1 MPINYAL
8 FENNLT
14 SDPDD
19 FNAVVQITFS
29 ADTEALIQ
37 RVLDQGSTVTEA
49 DLRAAAADLVKATK
63 SLLLE
68 GARVHFFGLADFFPR
83 VKGIFT
89 GPLDNFDPARHQ
101 VDVAANPGSRV
112 REEVRAEATVNKVEA
127 VKPSPNP
134 IQFADNGSGT
144 TNDQVTVGNIGE
156 VAGSRLKFDPAQADE
171 GVYFVATA
179 GGETKVPPTDVQT
192 NQPSTLL
199 FLIPA
204 TLTPGTYNI
213 EVRARQGKPPSG
225 PDTRELRIGRLDP
238 VLTV

>member
-29 ADTEALIQ
+29 ADTEALIT
-37 RVLDQGSTVTEA
+37 RVLEQGSTVTEA
-49 DLRAAAADLVKATK
+49 DLRASAADLVQATK

-89 GPLDNFDPARHQ
+89 GPTDTFDPARHS

-112 REEVRAEATVNKVEA
+112 RQEVRAEATVNKVEA
-127 VKPSPNP
+127 IKPAPNP

-144 TNDQVTVGNIGE
+144 TNDQVTVGNIAE
-156 VAGSRLKFDPAQADE
+156 VAGSRLKFDEAAADE
-171 GVYFVATA
+171 GIFFIATA
-179 GGETKVPPTDVQT
+179 GGETKVAAAAVQT

-204 TLTPGTYNI
+204 TLIAGTYNI
-213 EVRARQGKPPSG
+213 EVRARVSG
-225 PDTRELRIGRLDP
+225 GTELRVGRLDP

>member
-19 FNAVVQITFS
+19 YNAVVQITFS

-37 RVLDQGSTVTEA
+37 RVLEQGSTVTEA
-49 DLRAAAADLVKATK
+49 DLRASAADLVQATK

-83 VKGIFT
+83 VKGVFS
-89 GPLDNFDPARHQ
+89 GPTDNFDPARHS
-101 VDVAANPGSRV
+101 VDVAANPGNRV
-112 REEVRAEATVNKVEA
+112 RQEVRAAAQVNKVEA
-127 VKPSPNP
+127 IKPKPSP

-171 GVYFVATA
+171 GVFFVATA
-179 GGETKVPPTDVQT
+179 GGETKVASAAVQT
-192 NQPSTLL
+192 NQPGKVL

-204 TLTPGTYNI
+204 TLIAGTYNI
-213 EVRARQGKPPSG
+213 EVRARVSG
-225 PDTRELRIGRLDP
+225 GTELRVGRLDP

>member
-29 ADTEALIQ
+29 ADTDALIT
-37 RVLDQGSTVTEA
+37 RVLEQGSTVTEA
-49 DLRAAAADLVKATK
+49 DLRASAADLVKATK

-83 VKGIFT
+83 VKGVFS
-89 GPLDNFDPARHQ
+89 GPTDTFDPARHS

-112 REEVRAEATVNKVEA
+112 RQEVRAEATVNKVEA
-127 VKPSPNP
+127 VKPAPNP

-156 VAGSRLKFDPAQADE
+156 VVGSRLKFDTAQADE
-171 GVYFVATA
+171 GIFFLATA
-179 GGETKVPPTDVQT
+179 GGETKVATAAVQT
-192 NQPSTLL
+192 NKPGKVI

-204 TLTPGTYNI
+204 TLIAGTYNVEI
-213 EVRARQGKPPSG
+213 RARVGG
-225 PDTRELRIGRLDP
+225 GTELRIGRLDP